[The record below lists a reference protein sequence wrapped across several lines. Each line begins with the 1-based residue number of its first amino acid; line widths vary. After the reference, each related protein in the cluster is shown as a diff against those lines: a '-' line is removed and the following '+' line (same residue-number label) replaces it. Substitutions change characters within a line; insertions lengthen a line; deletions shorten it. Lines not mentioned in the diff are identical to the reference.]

1 MDPREAKFLASQAE
15 RRLTAAKQHQKSSY
29 QTSCNDGGDSLPVL
43 LDNDCVVANDKEQ
56 CNQFFTNFRRVCLQ
70 FHSQIDALLL
80 IQPSNNNDT
89 VVVVT
94 AVVTSSSSATSTNQH
109 NNCNNDEV
117 KAYYATTARRNEG
130 RTQLNNTLQNVRLL
144 QHHALSSSS
153 SINNHHHTTS
163 ENDNDNNTNNEL
175 LLRSILQTPMPEM
188 TQTDIRLITQEI
200 DNIIKC
206 IDGAMDIICP
216 KEKFTFRR
224 YRKAMAAEREKRL
237 GDKANNTTII
247 MLTENVLNAN
257 VTEKDE
263 KKQQQQENNS
273 NLRAKYGGVLE
284 NMTNCTIEIS
294 ANGTV
299 LVDNETTRKHLQYYS
314 APRSAHALHLPSHAT
329 NSQQQQHQEADTTQQ
344 QEQQD
349 SESSS
354 SSSSYLLQNLSNVT
368 ILLHGSSRPSV
379 HIQHIHNCKIYI
391 SEPTCGPVHVTD
403 CHSSTLRCSCYQLR
417 IHDSKDVTFQC
428 WVRSG
433 PIIEDCTGM
442 IFEGDYYHLEE
453 NDDDDDVNINNDNK
467 GYGGYGSSSSSG
479 VGRNM
484 YWDVKD
490 FNWLRALRKS
500 PNFTVIPIKKSY
512 AGLERSDEAA
522 KKMSKNDDDDEKQ
535 AVIEPPTEEEEDSE
549 DEL

>member
-1 MDPREAKFLASQAE
+1 M
-15 RRLTAAKQHQKSSY
+15 
-29 QTSCNDGGDSLPVL
+29 
-43 LDNDCVVANDKEQ
+43 
-56 CNQFFTNFRRVCLQ
+56 
-70 FHSQIDALLL
+70 
-80 IQPSNNNDT
+80 
-89 VVVVT
+89 VVT
-94 AVVTSSSSATSTNQH
+94 AVVTSSSSATTNQH

-153 SINNHHHTTS
+153 SINNHHHHTTS
-163 ENDNDNNTNNEL
+163 ENDNDNGNTNNEL

-263 KKQQQQENNS
+263 IKQQQQENNS

-299 LVDNETTRKHLQYYS
+299 LVDNETTTRKHLQYYS
-314 APRSAHALHLPSHAT
+314 APRSAHALHPPSHAT
-329 NSQQQQHQEADTTQQ
+329 TSQQQQHQEAYTTQQ

-349 SESSS
+349 SESSSAS

-368 ILLHGSSRPSV
+368 ILLHGSSRPSI

-391 SEPTCGPVHVTD
+391 SEPTCGPIHVTD

-433 PIIEDCTGM
+433 PIIEDCSGM
-442 IFEGDYYHLEE
+442 IFEGDYYYLEE
-453 NDDDDDVNINNDNK
+453 KNDNDDAVNIINNDK
-467 GYGGYGSSSSSG
+467 GGCGSSG

-522 KKMSKNDDDDEKQ
+522 KKMSKNDNDDEKQ